1 MKSDEQHEQTSYSK
15 TVSENLEKDK
25 KTSETMSDK
34 EQINVQ
40 VRDESKEKEIS
51 DIKQVLHSI
60 ERKLIENDSKTN
72 EVLKVCNEMNEKFS
86 EITKLKS
93 DVEKLEKVVQNLNTN
108 INSETMSTVAR
119 QLAWLGENI
128 KMDLDRCENSQKIYQ
143 DSLVVLNR
151 IEVTHKLL
159 AQTAIIISYNCMK
172 ILLF

>member
-1 MKSDEQHEQTSYSK
+1 
-15 TVSENLEKDK
+15 
-25 KTSETMSDK
+25 
-34 EQINVQ
+34 
-40 VRDESKEKEIS
+40 
-51 DIKQVLHSI
+51 
-60 ERKLIENDSKTN
+60 
-72 EVLKVCNEMNEKFS
+72 MNEKFS

-159 AQTAIIISYNCMK
+159 AQTANAVNMNRVVEELRVNQAETRETNKKIDKIDSDLRKTQMCKSHDTPVSHNDQSRDFRDDRMMK
-172 ILLF
+172 V